1 MINWTLITGR
11 FKRRPRNT
19 GATVFCYSKSRRCV
33 ITYLLTKLLKFVCDT
48 FFMINRWLTF
58 EKVIDCLVAESFR
71 HINVRRLQT
80 IAEKV
85 CFITDEDEFHTV
97 LNFYHDLGL
106 IVKHRDTVFLDARW
120 LIDLFRQLITIPR
133 FDKAVR
139 ICDVR

>member
-1 MINWTLITGR
+1 M
-11 FKRRPRNT
+11 
-19 GATVFCYSKSRRCV
+19 
-33 ITYLLTKLLKFVCDT
+33 KFVCDT

-80 IAEKV
+80 IAEKS